1 MLGAPSQGW
10 LIIKMQRKISFTT
23 STLLDKIE
31 CTQIRRG
38 RVYVH
43 MIIMIIIQIIQIANY
58 FFLYLVAHTA
68 HTWNTT
74 NYFWPF
80 PSLNKLCNIDTVL
93 TPKSFLSF
101 SRFLPW
107 ANFGFIFFASGS
119 VSKKN
124 NQCGGRYIFNTLL
137 FG

>member
-23 STLLDKIE
+23 STLHDKIE

-43 MIIMIIIQIIQIANY
+43 MIIIMIIIQIIQIANY

-68 HTWNTT
+68 HT
-74 NYFWPF
+74 
-80 PSLNKLCNIDTVL
+80 
-93 TPKSFLSF
+93 
-101 SRFLPW
+101 
-107 ANFGFIFFASGS
+107 
-119 VSKKN
+119 
-124 NQCGGRYIFNTLL
+124 
-137 FG
+137 